1 MSRVSSVAVPP
12 APTFAVATL
21 AARVDGHLKKMGAMN
36 SRGDAE
42 SAEEQL

>member
-21 AARVDGHLKKMGAMN
+21 AARVDEHLTKMGAVWK
-36 SRGDAE
+36 
-42 SAEEQL
+42 